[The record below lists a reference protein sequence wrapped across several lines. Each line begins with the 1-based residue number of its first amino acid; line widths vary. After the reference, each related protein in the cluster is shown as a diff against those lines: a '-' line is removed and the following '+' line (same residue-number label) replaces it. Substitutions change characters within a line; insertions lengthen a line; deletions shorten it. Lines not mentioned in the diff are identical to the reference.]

1 MTTPVRQFLIQAPS
15 GYEPEIGRWIAVL
28 DDTRQ
33 RTLQAVA
40 GLPTAALDTVGP
52 VGSNTIGT
60 LLYHIAGAE
69 AMWLYRMILQQPP
82 PPMISALVP
91 GEARDAQGLLTN
103 LQGEELEPY
112 LHRLSSVRA
121 QLHTVC
127 RDMDLTEFRRV
138 RSQSGPRGPVEF
150 SVEGVLHQLME
161 HEAEHRGHIQ
171 LIREGLA

>member
-1 MTTPVRQFLIQAPS
+1 MTTPVRQFLIQPPA
-15 GYEPEIGRWIAVL
+15 GYEPEIGRWIAAL

-40 GLPTAALDTVGP
+40 GLPTAALDTAGP

-69 AMWLYRMILQQPP
+69 AMWLYRRILQQPMP
-82 PPMISALVP
+82 AEIVALFPRPRDEARILSQLP
-91 GEARDAQGLLTN
+91 GETLDSH
-103 LQGEELEPY
+103 
-112 LHRLSSVRA
+112 LHRLGRVSA
-121 QLHTVC
+121 QLRVTCQAMSVA
-127 RDMDLTEFRRV
+127 EFRRV
-138 RSQSGPRGPVEF
+138 RSQDDPLGPLEF
-150 SVEGVLHQLME
+150 SVEGALQQLMQ